1 MIYLD
6 NNATTRPDDEVIDL
20 MNFYLRE
27 EFGNSG
33 SISHSFGSNAKKA
46 VEQSRSTIASYIGAM
61 PSDIIFTSGATEAN
75 NIAILGL
82 CDWLL
87 ETRGSVVTAQV
98 EHKAVLEPAQ
108 RLEAL
113 GIDVIFIPPEPGNF
127 ARLTPEHVL
136 GHLPPNPGL
145 VSLMWANNETGCV
158 SDIEGIAA
166 EIKREYPSCLIHSD
180 CTQGLGKLDQLD
192 LTNIDMISASGHKI
206 YGPKGIGFLYINRH
220 ARKKVKPLTYGG
232 GQERGLS
239 PGTQP
244 VFLIAGLGKAV
255 ELCETKYTPRMDRI
269 AQTRVV
275 MNEVIRQVGGQLN
288 SGSICLPNTMNI
300 YLPGRDAEAMMIKLK
315 DHFAVSSGSACTSAS
330 FEPSHV
336 LKAIFANELER
347 WSHSLRFS
355 WSHQTSSFMP
365 LELTSRLEL

>member
-1 MIYLD
+1 VIYLD

-145 VSLMWANNETGCV
+145 VSFMWANNETGCV

-166 EIKREYPSCLIHSD
+166 GIKREYPSCLIHSD

-232 GQERGLS
+232 GQERSLS

-244 VFLIAGLGKAV
+244 VFLIAGLGKSV
-255 ELCETKYTPRMDRI
+255 ELCEREFSARQDHLRQIRGVMTE
-269 AQTRVV
+269 V
-275 MNEVIRQVGGQLN
+275 MNSVDAELN
-288 SGSICLPNTMNI
+288 SSLQNLPNTMNL

-315 DHFAVSSGSACTSAS
+315 DYFAVSSGSACTSAT

-336 LKAIFANELER
+336 LKAIFVSEVER
-347 WSHSLRFS
+347 WSQSLRFS
-355 WSHQTSSFMP
+355 WSHQTPAFEP
-365 LELTSRLEL
+365 ITLSRWLA